1 MSVFIHLDYFLP
13 SSEAVRVFRKY
24 IGDAMLIL
32 KVSKYDAV
40 KQFEI
45 NAANV
50 AIIKFY
56 Q

>member
-1 MSVFIHLDYFLP
+1 MFLYILIIFLP
-13 SSEAVRVFRKY
+13 SSEAVGVFPKY
-24 IGDAMLIL
+24 IGHAMLIL

-40 KQFEI
+40 KQFKI
-45 NAANV
+45 NAVSV